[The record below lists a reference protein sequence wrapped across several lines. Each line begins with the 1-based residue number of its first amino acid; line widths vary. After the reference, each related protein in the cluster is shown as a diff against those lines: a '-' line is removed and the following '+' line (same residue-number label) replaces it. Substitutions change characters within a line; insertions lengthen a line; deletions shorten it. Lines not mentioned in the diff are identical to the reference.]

1 LAKAVDTYKELEAKA
16 YSSAEAMQE
25 FKDHMNTLAESY
37 PNLISRMDESGNYIV
52 ELETLEGAL
61 AAARE
66 KTAIA
71 TANATKAELNT

>member
-1 LAKAVDTYKELEAKA
+1 
-16 YSSAEAMQE
+16 
-25 FKDHMNTLAESY
+25 MNTLAESY